1 MNIKP
6 FFQKIVSIVIFLLF
20 VYAIFWISSSFKP
33 DTNPA
38 DLAIGSNTNSTI
50 FFDLVTK
57 LQDIQFDLSF
67 VDSINPSN
75 IQTITTFVPLPTSSS
90 FGRSNPFVLGSGP
103 LSTAQQ
109 QTIPDPVEEEEE
121 TEEEPVVEEVIE
133 EESEE
138 AVPPPPPAPSL

>member
-33 DTNPA
+33 DTNAA

-75 IQTITTFVPLPTSSS
+75 IQTITTFVPLPVSSN
-90 FGRSNPFVLGSGP
+90 FGRSNPFALGSGP
-103 LSTAQQ
+103 LSSAQQ
-109 QTIPDPVEEEEE
+109 QTIPDPTEEEEEEIEEEPIVEEEEE
-121 TEEEPVVEEVIE
+121 D
-133 EESEE
+133 E
-138 AVPPPPPAPSL
+138 AVAPPPPPAPSL